1 MEADKR
7 QHLLDEF
14 FKKCRQLR
22 LSVTPQR
29 LAIYKALIADETHP
43 SPDKIYQAIKVDF
56 PTISLATV
64 YKTLET
70 LEKNGIVSVVTPIH
84 NTVRYDATTEQHH
97 HIVCVRCK
105 KIIDLESKE
114 LDALKIPDV
123 VAKKNRLIDFSVHFN
138 VICSECLEKA
148 KREVAGTGNR

>member
-1 MEADKR
+1 MEAEKR

-29 LAIYKALIADETHP
+29 LAIYKALIADDTHP
-43 SPDKIYQAIKVDF
+43 SPEKIYQAIRADF

-70 LEKNGIVSVVTPIH
+70 LEKNGIISVVTPIH
-84 NTVRYDATTEQHH
+84 NTVRYDAMTKHHH

-105 KIIDLESKE
+105 KIIDIDSKE
-114 LDALKIPDV
+114 LDALKIPDA
-123 VAKKNRLIDFSVHFN
+123 VAKQNRLVDFSVHFN
-138 VICSECLEKA
+138 VICSECIEKA
-148 KREVAGTGNR
+148 KKEAAASQSK